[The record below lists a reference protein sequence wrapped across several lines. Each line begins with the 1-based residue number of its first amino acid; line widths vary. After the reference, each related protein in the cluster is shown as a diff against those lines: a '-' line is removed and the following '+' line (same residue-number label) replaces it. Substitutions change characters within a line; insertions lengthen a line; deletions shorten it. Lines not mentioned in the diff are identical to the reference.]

1 VHFSTRG
8 TVPETATPPVA
19 ARTIGARDEQLGEFG
34 RNWAMDGTHNPL
46 TDRDRAIL
54 RAVGR
59 GTAELA
65 VGTGPD
71 LFLDGRC
78 CADQVAAHRL
88 TRAGLIAA
96 AGPGVVGAR
105 VGARLTAAGRLAAA
119 PDGGPATRPAATAVR
134 PAPAAARPA
143 RPVPALAAIA

>member
-1 VHFSTRG
+1 MHFSTRG
-8 TVPETATPPVA
+8 TAPGTATAPTV
-19 ARTIGARDEQLGEFG
+19 ARTIGAPDELMDEFE
-34 RNWAMDGTHNPL
+34 RNGAMDATHNPL

-59 GTAELA
+59 GTAKIA
-65 VGTGPD
+65 VGAGPD
-71 LFLDGRC
+71 LFLDGRS

-96 AGPGVVGAR
+96 TGPGTVGDR
-105 VGARLTAAGRLAAA
+105 VAARLTAAGRLAAA
-119 PDGGPATRPAATAVR
+119 PDPGSAAR
-134 PAPAAARPA
+134 PAPALARPA

>member
-1 VHFSTRG
+1 MHFSTRG
-8 TVPETATPPVA
+8 TAPETTTAPTA
-19 ARTIGARDEQLGEFG
+19 GRTIGAPDELVDEFERTG
-34 RNWAMDGTHNPL
+34 AMDGTHNPL

-59 GTAELA
+59 GTAEITL
-65 VGTGPD
+65 GTGPD

-88 TRAGLIAA
+88 TRAGLIVA
-96 AGPGVVGAR
+96 AGPGVVGER

-119 PDGGPATRPAATAVR
+119 PDGAPAVR
-134 PAPAAARPA
+134 SDAIAARPAARPA